1 MKARLSAVQQALFL
15 LLFTALLF
23 GIVAR
28 PQPSNRRFMDALDEM
43 TTFRDGFKRAPLEQS
58 LLEYARAQGA
68 VQLSA
73 VQSAAHGPAVPKL
86 TVAKSAPPLQPTAAV
101 ELRTLADVHARA
113 QPNSTLSIG
122 FADAQAIGS
131 ALAWRLARMPDPS
144 PWTLSSAEIK
154 PAALTQADVDLEREV
169 AQLRLD
175 SMAADKA
182 VSDATKKLEG
192 AEQVF
197 EARRK
202 WKLPWKALVKFDEAR
217 KAAGATLEERQQ
229 LATDTQKRYEQ
240 KAQAAL
246 NHRPASQPVGAAGP
260 APQPAAAFALVA
272 LGLEHAATHV
282 TIEVPAALSL
292 RDTPVPSLRGGEFA
306 AARAAGLWDELKDK
320 DADQALAAIR
330 AHFNWHYRYI
340 ELLGIRFGGMTVL
353 QFMPCLLP
361 LVLVLLVV
369 RMRAV
374 RAGYNPFG
382 TTIDSS
388 LPRVGF
394 RSRTLDFVVV
404 IVLPF
409 VAAASAATSLL
420 LIGQVPVLP
429 VLSAIACLLLGSY
442 AFGKLGDLQALV
454 EAVVHSHSSHPP
466 ADAVNHVPVADEQK

>member
-1 MKARLSAVQQALFL
+1 M
-15 LLFTALLF
+15 
-23 GIVAR
+23 
-28 PQPSNRRFMDALDEM
+28 
-43 TTFRDGFKRAPLEQS
+43 
-58 LLEYARAQGA
+58 
-68 VQLSA
+68 
-73 VQSAAHGPAVPKL
+73 
-86 TVAKSAPPLQPTAAV
+86 
-101 ELRTLADVHARA
+101 
-113 QPNSTLSIG
+113 
-122 FADAQAIGS
+122 
-131 ALAWRLARMPDPS
+131 
-144 PWTLSSAEIK
+144 
-154 PAALTQADVDLEREV
+154 
-169 AQLRLD
+169 
-175 SMAADKA
+175 
-182 VSDATKKLEG
+182 
-192 AEQVF
+192 F

-217 KAAGATLEERQQ
+217 KAARVTLDERQQ

-246 NHRPASQPVGAAGP
+246 NHKPTPQPVG
-260 APQPAAAFALVA
+260 AFALVA

-282 TIEVPAALSL
+282 TIEVPAALTL

-330 AHFNWHYRYI
+330 AHFNWHYRYV
-340 ELLGIRFGGMTVL
+340 ELLGIPFGGMTVL
-353 QFMPCLLP
+353 QFLPCLLP
-361 LVLVLLVV
+361 LVLVLLVL

-409 VAAASAATSLL
+409 AAAASAATSLL
-420 LIGQVPVLP
+420 LIRQVPVLP
-429 VLSAIACLLLGSY
+429 VLSAIACLLAGSY

-466 ADAVNHVPVADEQK
+466 AEPVKPMPIADEQK